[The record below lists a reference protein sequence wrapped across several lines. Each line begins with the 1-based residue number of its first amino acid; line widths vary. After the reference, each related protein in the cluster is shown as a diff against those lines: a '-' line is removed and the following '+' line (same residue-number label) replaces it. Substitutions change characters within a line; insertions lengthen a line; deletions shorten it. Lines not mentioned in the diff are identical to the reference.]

1 MVCESLV
8 VDESDNAYDGLLG
21 EGLAQRLERW
31 AADAR
36 IDEAVR
42 LRSRER
48 WLAQQATEEATMR
61 GVLADLA
68 ERGADVALQL
78 RSGSAE
84 RGRVRVVGADFVA
97 LAVPGGAGGQVA
109 EVLVA
114 LREVGSVRTLPGE
127 PMSTGEN
134 AVACRLTLG
143 EVIIGLAAER
153 QRVVLGV
160 RGGQEVVA
168 GTLWSVG
175 QDVVVLRV
183 DGSGAPATAYV
194 AFGAIAQVSTA

>member
-1 MVCESLV
+1 M

-42 LRSRER
+42 LRTRER
-48 WLAQQATEEATMR
+48 WLAQQATEEATLR

-78 RSGSAE
+78 RSGGAE
-84 RGRVRVVGADFVA
+84 RGRVRLVGADFVA

-134 AVACRLTLG
+134 AVVRRLSLG
-143 EVIIGLAAER
+143 EVIIGLAADR

-160 RGGQEVVA
+160 SGCQEVVA

-175 QDVVVLRV
+175 QDVVVLRI
-183 DGSGAPATAYV
+183 DGAGTPATAYV
-194 AFGAIAQVSTA
+194 AFGAIVQVTTA